1 MTVRTVRSQGVLR
14 AMLAAALAAALALA
28 LALGASAA
36 QAAACAPGAGSQVNV
51 TVDGLR
57 SGDGDLVVELYA
69 DNEDGFLTKR
79 ARIARVRER
88 LDRADPSVCLA
99 APKPG
104 YYAQAGAP
112 YGFHITNFVN
122 GMGMPCWKPPYGTLA
137 SYNLKTGK
145 LLWKEPFGEVQ
156 KWGFYMPDSWGSVT
170 IGAPLITNSG
180 LIFIGASMDSRVRQ
194 FTATQGFEGTK

>member
-1 MTVRTVRSQGVLR
+1 MP
-14 AMLAAALAAALALA
+14 AAALALA

-104 YYAQAGAP
+104 YYALAVYHDENGDHKFNKNFLGLP
-112 YGFHITNFVN
+112 TEGFGLSNN
-122 GMGMPCWKPPYGTLA
+122 PPLRLGKPSFESVRFMVG
-137 SYNLKTGK
+137 S
-145 LLWKEPFGEVQ
+145 GE
-156 KWGFYMPDSWGSVT
+156 T
-170 IGAPLITNSG
+170 
-180 LIFIGASMDSRVRQ
+180 RVRVRLRYLM
-194 FTATQGFEGTK
+194 GGGGD